1 MWRGTCC
8 KHRPAAP
15 GSARQT
21 DSGTAASALGSAG
34 LETQQDGSELVRLA
48 VAVREIAVVA
58 GKTAVLGYFGQVVE
72 VVLDL
77 IGQIVEEAGQSLIQ
91 KTVVEIAEVKQETAV
106 ALVAPQTDY

>member
-1 MWRGTCC
+1 MVG
-8 KHRPAAP
+8 
-15 GSARQT
+15 
-21 DSGTAASALGSAG
+21 
-34 LETQQDGSELVRLA
+34 LA

-91 KTVVEIAEVKQETAV
+91 KAAVKTVV
-106 ALVAPQTDY
+106 ALVAPQTDYYFLA